1 MDALD
6 PKSYLFNGVRESG
19 GTCLMFQTEA
29 AKPATQSY
37 SRSHPQKESGGS
49 QEITQLLP
57 GCPGTLLCPPA
68 W

>member
-29 AKPATQSY
+29 AKLETQSY

-49 QEITQLLP
+49 QEISP
-57 GCPGTLLCPPA
+57 I
-68 W
+68 